1 MPQPPTAHTAQRA
14 IEVAYLV
21 PERFWSSTISSMAE
35 VFQGMQLSAGL
46 FQNSAWRGFG
56 ETFLRCTPEPVSGF
70 SGLRFDTQYFADV
83 GERQFDV
90 VVLPSVWGLSMDNL
104 ERTRPAL
111 QWLKQQHT
119 GGATVVGLVTG
130 VFHLAE
136 AGLLDGR
143 EATIHWASENIFRQ
157 RYPKVRVSPRL
168 QMVEADR
175 IITTA
180 TTPATFDATL
190 LLIQRFLGDRSA
202 EFASHYFTIRDKDA
216 PLPVFLEPS
225 CNDTLVDAARD
236 YMRLHLTDALT
247 LPLLAHQLSVTPRT
261 LSRRF
266 LAATGMTPIHYL
278 LRHRLNNARRL
289 LGATDLQI
297 QQVAEQS
304 GFASATVFC
313 RNFSKAFG
321 QSPRA
326 YRRSLPSAK

>member
-1 MPQPPTAHTAQRA
+1 MQ
-14 IEVAYLV
+14 I
-21 PERFWSSTISSMAE
+21 TI
-35 VFQGMQLSAGL
+35 
-46 FQNSAWRGFG
+46 
-56 ETFLRCTPEPVSGF
+56 LRTTSKF
-70 SGLRFDTQYFADV
+70 
-83 GERQFDV
+83 
-90 VVLPSVWGLSMDNL
+90 
-104 ERTRPAL
+104 
-111 QWLKQQHT
+111 
-119 GGATVVGLVTG
+119 
-130 VFHLAE
+130 
-136 AGLLDGR
+136 
-143 EATIHWASENIFRQ
+143 
-157 RYPKVRVSPRL
+157 
-168 QMVEADR
+168 
-175 IITTA
+175 ITTA